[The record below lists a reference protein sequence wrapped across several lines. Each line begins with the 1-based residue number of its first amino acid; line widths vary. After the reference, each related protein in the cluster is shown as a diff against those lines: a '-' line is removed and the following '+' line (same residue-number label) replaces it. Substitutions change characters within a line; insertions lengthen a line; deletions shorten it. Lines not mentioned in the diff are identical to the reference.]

1 MLFIKAPLTIKVET
15 LMNTVFSSLPYSIV
29 AQTSYGDSAYGS
41 QVYSCQT
48 TAECEQTVAPPN
60 TGFMG
65 MSESAV
71 VATSAG
77 ALLVAI
83 ALVGAVFVIV
93 ARIRRNK
100 KTER

>member
-1 MLFIKAPLTIKVET
+1 
-15 LMNTVFSSLPYSIV
+15 MNTILSSTPYTII
-29 AQTSYGDSAYGS
+29 AQTNYGDSAYGS
-41 QVYSCQT
+41 QIYSCQT

-71 VATSAG
+71 IATSAG

-83 ALVGAVFVIV
+83 ALVGAVFVIA

>member
-1 MLFIKAPLTIKVET
+1 
-15 LMNTVFSSLPYSIV
+15 MNIVLSSIPYTVV

-48 TAECEQTVAPPN
+48 AADCEQTVAPPN

-65 MSESAV
+65 MSESAAI
-71 VATSAG
+71 ATSAG

-100 KTER
+100 KSER

>member
-1 MLFIKAPLTIKVET
+1 
-15 LMNTVFSSLPYSIV
+15 MNNLLSLNPYTVV

-41 QVYSCQT
+41 QIYSCQT
-48 TAECEQTVAPPN
+48 TAECEQSVAPPN

-65 MSESAV
+65 MSESAAI
-71 VATSAG
+71 ATSAG

-83 ALVGAVFVIV
+83 ALVGAVFVII

-100 KTER
+100 KSER